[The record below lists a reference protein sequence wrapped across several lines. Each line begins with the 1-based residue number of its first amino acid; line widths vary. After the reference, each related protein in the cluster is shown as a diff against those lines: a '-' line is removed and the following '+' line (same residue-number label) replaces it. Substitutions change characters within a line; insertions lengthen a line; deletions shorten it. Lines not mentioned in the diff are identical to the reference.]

1 MHPGFLV
8 AFHLFIWLLALVA
21 VVATALF
28 SDDSASYYDY
38 EGPER
43 IMFESQ
49 TSAYEQV
56 LLGFDCTLLFIHF
69 ILFVGA
75 CAETD
80 RLAKARRKVVVVQVP
95 VAGGGS
101 YPEGQYPTYGP
112 PRGYV
117 PQPGAHPGQYP
128 VHMMAQVPY
137 QAGHGTGPTPP
148 QAAALYGGYYAP
160 GPQAPQGMAWT
171 GPQQGYY
178 APAPAPATRASNS
191 RRHSGRSQR
200 QARPQS
206 TTQPVEQQSTTQPAE
221 QQAAQNGQTKAEEPV
236 SEKTT

>member
-1 MHPGFLV
+1 
-8 AFHLFIWLLALVA
+8 
-21 VVATALF
+21 
-28 SDDSASYYDY
+28 
-38 EGPER
+38 
-43 IMFESQ
+43 
-49 TSAYEQV
+49 
-56 LLGFDCTLLFIHF
+56 
-69 ILFVGA
+69 
-75 CAETD
+75 
-80 RLAKARRKVVVVQVP
+80 VVVVQVP
-95 VAGGGS
+95 VAAGGS
-101 YPEGQYPTYGP
+101 YPGGQYPAHGP

-148 QAAALYGGYYAP
+148 QAAALYGGYYAPVPP

-206 TTQPVEQQSTTQPAE
+206 TTQPAE
-221 QQAAQNGQTKAEEPV
+221 QQAAQNGQTQAEEPV
-236 SEKTT
+236 SEKTA